1 MTNGQ
6 KVIFEYHGNRYT
18 FTVNQAAVE
27 GQEKSNGVER
37 GMISAD
43 TYIIFEAAG
52 SSGIKVSIFALGS
65 QAIWY
70 HSDCIY
76 IKKMM

>member
-27 GQEKSNGVER
+27 GQERSKGIER
-37 GMISAD
+37 GIISAD
-43 TYIIFEAAG
+43 TYIIFEASG
-52 SSGIKVSIFALGS
+52 SSGIKVSLLL
-65 QAIWY
+65 
-70 HSDCIY
+70 
-76 IKKMM
+76 